1 MTAPAAVAAGAS
13 RVYEP
18 PYPVNARLTLSV
30 LRHGGGDPCHR
41 KATDGSQWRASRMA
55 SGPVSYRITQT
66 DLRRITTRAW
76 GAGAAELLDGLPDL
90 LGGRDHP
97 ETFVPAHPLL
107 ADAHRRH
114 VGLRVPATGRVL
126 ESLIPAVLEQKV
138 IGLDAAA
145 AWRRLVTR
153 FGEPAPGPG
162 PDGLRLA
169 PDAEGWLAI
178 PSWAWHQAG
187 VDGRRV
193 QAARVCA
200 SYAAKLER
208 AAASS
213 PADPAEVYRLL
224 TALPGVGV
232 WTAAQVGQRALGD
245 PDALPLGDYHLASDA
260 GWALT
265 GQKLDEEAVEAFF
278 EPWRPHRWRV
288 VRLLEL
294 SPGGQAPRRGPRL
307 SRQDYRRI

>member
-1 MTAPAAVAAGAS
+1 MTAPSAVAEGVS

-18 PYPVNARLTLSV
+18 PYPVDVRLTLSV
-30 LRHGGGDPCHR
+30 LGHGGGDPCHR
-41 KATDGSQWRASRMA
+41 RAADGSLWRASRMP
-55 SGPVSYRITQT
+55 SGPVSYRISQT
-66 DLRRITTRAW
+66 DLRRISARAW
-76 GAGAAELLDGLPDL
+76 GPGADELLDGLPDL
-90 LGGRDHP
+90 LGGRDQP
-97 ETFVPAHPLL
+97 ETFVPDHPLL
-107 ADAHRRH
+107 AGAFRRLA
-114 VGLRVPATGRVL
+114 GLRVPATGRVL
-126 ESLIPAVLEQKV
+126 ESLIPGVLEQKV
-138 IGLDAAA
+138 IGLDATA

-162 PDGLRLA
+162 PAGLRLS

-193 QAARVCA
+193 QTARVCA

-208 AAASS
+208 AAAAAPS
-213 PADPAEVYRLL
+213 DPAAVYRLL

-245 PDALPLGDYHLASDA
+245 PDALPLGDYHLAPDS

-265 GQKLDEEAVEAFF
+265 GEKLDEDKVEAFF

-294 SPGGQAPRRGPRL
+294 SPGGRAPRRGPRL
-307 SRQDYRRI
+307 TRQDYRKI